1 MFEDLKDVLKKVYL
15 LANDRRIE
23 EESTY
28 IEGVK
33 VCDSHI
39 IDIENLRYSEKEQKL
54 FDFLNNL
61 DFESVK
67 IIQTIMYIGRDNDYN
82 KTDSY
87 EIRYE
92 KYRKS
97 LDINGWNDKEIE
109 VSQIVQKLPLDKYL
123 KNGFDILGI
132 NL

>member
-109 VSQIVQKLPLDKYL
+109 VSRIVQKLPLDKYL
-123 KNGFDILGI
+123 KSGFDILGI

>member
-123 KNGFDILGI
+123 KSGFDILGI